1 MIERS
6 IVSQLLRT
14 GTCPD
19 VHEDSCIKSALR
31 LAATLSGKDRDEEEE
46 EEEGEI

>member
-19 VHEDSCIKSALR
+19 VHKDSCIKSALR
-31 LAATLSGKDRDEEEE
+31 LAATLSGVEDRDEEEE
-46 EEEGEI
+46 EEAEI